1 MSFDEITRR
10 LRISTRSCAPRAN
23 TAPIRALANHLGSAD
38 RQFSQKLCALRKER
52 LELAERRLGREAA
65 YTRDVELHRQELPP
79 PRRPEPPQRVPEA
92 NPPLL
97 GDWFIYLSV
106 IVLFSGF
113 IAITALEFG
122 NDPGSIIV
130 RFPALVATALL
141 VPISADAALRVWRSA
156 WTWLPVDRNRGL
168 FRFIW
173 AAVLG
178 ATLVVSGALVVA
190 LLVL

>member
-1 MSFDEITRR
+1 MSR
-10 LRISTRSCAPRAN
+10 
-23 TAPIRALANHLGSAD
+23 
-38 RQFSQKLCALRKER
+38 
-52 LELAERRLGREAA
+52 AA
-65 YTRDVELHRQELPP
+65 YTRSVELHRQELPP
-79 PRRPEPPQRVPEA
+79 PRRPQPPQRVPEA

-106 IVLFSGF
+106 IVLACGF

-122 NDPGSIIV
+122 SDAGTLIV
-130 RFPALVATALL
+130 RIPALVAAALL

-168 FRFIW
+168 FRFVW

-178 ATLVVSGALVVA
+178 ATLVVSGTLVVA
-190 LLVL
+190 LLVP